1 MADLI
6 GRMLIFVIG
15 FAVCMMAFAM
25 SLRGGFGVLPLLI
38 FFGGFMSIFF
48 ALPRYWSLVLFIG
61 KISIA
66 E

>member
-1 MADLI
+1 MKGYNKMADLI

-48 ALPRYWSLVLFIG
+48 ALPDYN
-61 KISIA
+61 
-66 E
+66 